1 MKNALDVG
9 WTDARTT
16 LAQGGW
22 HSGEKGE
29 TETNNI
35 IKNAWLSFLL
45 TYSIWPSKW
54 FLYMVIQRDIETGL
68 LKRNNAQRRNTQA
81 LGELRLKDSYK
92 CILSLTTTQAYF
104 YSVSESK
111 KNGNGWWKH
120 EMRRPVSGLHL
131 VWGNVMSKEFNRNIS
146 YTVLSSLHF
155 WELIWDSVHKPQ
167 AQNWASLSQ
176 FAQHTFSHFYKPGHL
191 KCYIIEVRIQFSCF
205 EGSQLLNG

>member
-1 MKNALDVG
+1 MEGRNCSHEKNHTDCPMKNALDVG

-104 YSVSESK
+104 YSVSGSS
-111 KNGNGWWKH
+111 KNGNGGWKH
-120 EMRRPVSGLHL
+120 EMRRPFS
-131 VWGNVMSKEFNRNIS
+131 
-146 YTVLSSLHF
+146 
-155 WELIWDSVHKPQ
+155 Q
-167 AQNWASLSQ
+167 WASFHLG
-176 FAQHTFSHFYKPGHL
+176 KCNVKRIHL
-191 KCYIIEVRIQFSCF
+191 KY
-205 EGSQLLNG
+205 